1 LGGFLLGVSDFE
13 FPSVLQHYWLGD
25 RKGIQLM
32 QDLPLTF
39 KGSFLEKVEDENQ
52 GELGNA
58 GFPGKWKLK

>member
-1 LGGFLLGVSDFE
+1 LV
-13 FPSVLQHYWLGD
+13 GD